1 MCQSKPHYKCCFFLS
16 PAPDGGC
23 SSTLWFLRLRI
34 YIFDTR
40 IEIFFFNLQKCSCV
54 WIFWSENSIFGRV
67 TFATTSEQS
76 DCVCFDAE
84 FLVSIVIRFW
94 VNALGFRW
102 KIPIFILKINQY
114 YSNWYSNTT
123 HTNTRMMKIL
133 WSCLGKSF
141 QTAES
146 ISDVLIICWLV
157 AILSV
162 ICVAFVQF
170 RFQLNLTPA
179 TSRKSLK
186 YYADSYLKLENS
198 K

>member
-1 MCQSKPHYKCCFFLS
+1 MTTKKCVNQNRIINVVFCSLS
-16 PAPDGGC
+16 RPWRRSFVDIVVSAFAYLYIWHPNRN
-23 SSTLWFLRLRI
+23 LLFQFAEMFLRVDFLVGKLDFREGNIRHYFRTIWLR
-34 YIFDTR
+34 
-40 IEIFFFNLQKCSCV
+40 L
-54 WIFWSENSIFGRV
+54 FWW
-67 TFATTSEQS
+67 
-76 DCVCFDAE
+76 E

-170 RFQLNLTPA
+170 RFQFNLTPA
-179 TSRKSLK
+179 TSKKSLK
-186 YYADSYLKLENS
+186 Y
-198 K
+198 